1 MYDEKNSDIGMTVG
15 KMLRNQKVVIY
26 PNLLTLKQRDC
37 ACIVIYLS
45 VTTVKKYN
53 DPTVHARIKKKSIYT
68 KSCNEN
74 FIKINTQNLQK
85 QTMYGLII
93 SIVLIYRGI
102 HIFYFNRNNTLLV
115 VISE

>member
-26 PNLLTLKQRDC
+26 PKLLMLKQRDC

-53 DPTVHARIKKKSIYT
+53 DPTVHARIKKKVFTQKVVT
-68 KSCNEN
+68 KISSR
-74 FIKINTQNLQK
+74 
-85 QTMYGLII
+85 LIHRT
-93 SIVLIYRGI
+93 YR
-102 HIFYFNRNNTLLV
+102 NRPCMV
-115 VISE
+115 